1 MHTMVDFE
9 TQLRAA
15 GLRVTKQRLT
25 VLDTVDRQPHSD
37 TASILDAVRRTLTSI
52 SHQAVYDALSDLTDA
67 GLLRKFQ
74 PQGSAALYETRTGDN
89 HHHLACRD
97 CGNVVDVDC
106 TLQEMPCLTPLDDQG
121 YLIDEA
127 EVIYWG
133 SCPSCSTRSQPTPD
147 QDNQQGT
154 SRGERHVPRSNR

>member
-9 TQLRAA
+9 TQLRTA

-25 VLDTVDRQPHSD
+25 VLAAVDQHPHSD
-37 TASILDAVRRTLTSI
+37 TASVLDQVRRTLASI

-74 PQGSAALYETRTGDN
+74 PQGSAALYETRTSDN

-106 TLQEMPCLTPLDDQG
+106 ALQDKPCLTPVNDQG
-121 YLIDEA
+121 YVVDEA

-133 SCPSCSTRSQPTPD
+133 TCPTCSQESAPSPD
-147 QDNQQGT
+147 AKHTTKNK
-154 SRGERHVPRSNR
+154 